1 MRGLEG
7 GSWEEEERL
16 PSMKAPLNNKM
27 RGRRAR
33 TVLAPPARVLVR
45 LVRSDLSSRLGSITT
60 VNT

>member
-1 MRGLEG
+1 MRGLG
-7 GSWEEEERL
+7 GGRWEEERL

-45 LVRSDLSSRLGSITT
+45 LVRSDLSSRLSSITKVRT
-60 VNT
+60 